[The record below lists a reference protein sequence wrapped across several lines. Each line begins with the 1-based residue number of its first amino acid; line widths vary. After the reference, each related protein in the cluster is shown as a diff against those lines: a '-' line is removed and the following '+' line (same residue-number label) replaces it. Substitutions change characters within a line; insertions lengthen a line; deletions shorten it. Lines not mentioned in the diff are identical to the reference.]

1 MNTSLVFAE
10 LIIIGFEGGIW
21 LAISC
26 ATLFGPENL
35 SRFLSYFEKWE
46 LLVVVLLLALT
57 YVVGIVID
65 RFADSRFRRQEHKLD
80 EEIVGGMP
88 VSIPVMRFS
97 LGTQNDFLNQQLEY
111 TRTRMRIVRASTVNF
126 LLIAASFVFFL
137 LRQMTDLSAAQHWQ
151 YMIVAALAG
160 AAFSYSSYRTWKSL
174 IRAHLRLAKEM
185 YDHQTKQE
193 KKKSTVKK
201 R

>member
-1 MNTSLVFAE
+1 MNTSLIFAE
-10 LIIIGFEGGIW
+10 LIIIGLEGSVW
-21 LAISC
+21 LAL
-26 ATLFGPENL
+26 LFAGTFGVDAFAGILNL
-35 SRFLSYFEKWE
+35 FKDWQLFIAA
-46 LLVVVLLLALT
+46 VLLALV
-57 YVVGIVID
+57 YVVGVIID
-65 RFADSRFRRQEHKLD
+65 RVADALFRKKEGKLD
-80 EEIVGGMP
+80 DEIVGDMP

>member
-111 TRTRMRIVRASTVNF
+111 TRMRMRIVRASTVNSI
-126 LLIAASFVFFL
+126 LIALS
-137 LRQMTDLSAAQHWQ
+137 LSAFLFFRLPNANLTLRLE
-151 YMIVAALAG
+151 YIAGVLMAG
-160 AAFSYSSYRTWKSL
+160 AFFSYACFRAWKSL
-174 IRAHLRLAKEM
+174 IRGHLRLAKTM
-185 YDHQTKQE
+185 YDHQTRLE
-193 KKKSTVKK
+193 KRKKNARK